1 MPHTINTANS
11 MFSVFLGTDGPV
23 TNYEQAQEQSG
34 EAFAAF
40 FHSMLDQG
48 IYLPPS
54 GYECWFLS
62 AKHDANVIDRIVS
75 ALPKA
80 AAAARKA
87 L

>member
-1 MPHTINTANS
+1 MQREIGVGGEVLDA
-11 MFSVFLGTDGPV
+11 
-23 TNYEQAQEQSG
+23 SG
-34 EAFAAF
+34 DDWLADRIATR
-40 FHSMLDQG
+40 FHAMLDQG
-48 IYLPPS
+48 RYLPPS

-62 AKHDANVIDRIVS
+62 AAHDQSVLDRIVD